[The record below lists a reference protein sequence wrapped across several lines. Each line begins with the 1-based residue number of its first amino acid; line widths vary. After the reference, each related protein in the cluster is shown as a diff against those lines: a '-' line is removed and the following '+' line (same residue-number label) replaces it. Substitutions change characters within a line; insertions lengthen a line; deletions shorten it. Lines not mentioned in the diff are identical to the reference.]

1 MSDWTEE
8 EFKMLLGGKNLLQA
22 RQHKPLGSFIV
33 FNTTDL
39 PKSVDWRPTGAVTQ
53 VKD

>member
-8 EFKMLLGGKNLLQA
+8 EFKMMLGLKNQPVA
-22 RQHKPLGSFIV
+22 NKKPLGSFIV

-39 PKSVDWRPTGAVTQ
+39 PKSMDWRPTGAVTS